1 MPKQRTLIFCG
12 AYVCTVCV
20 LDRYIGYSILFIFI
34 CFHTHNVCKALSPK
48 TLIVKA
54 GIGPV
59 DEATLFEQ
67 VVLTEDSLNRELR
80 LPPIYPGGTLEIA
93 MHKQELVTDVA
104 KESSACT

>member
-1 MPKQRTLIFCG
+1 M
-12 AYVCTVCV
+12 
-20 LDRYIGYSILFIFI
+20 
-34 CFHTHNVCKALSPK
+34 
-48 TLIVKA
+48 
-54 GIGPV
+54 